1 MPNILAY
8 LMLALWPLI
17 CLWMFRR
24 MPIERALIWSVLGG
38 YLVLPPDTY
47 FHLPALPI
55 DKFAMA
61 SIAPFLICTFVMK
74 RRIPLLPVSAPF
86 RILCVVFVFSIIPT
100 IMSNGEPVFFSR
112 NPFGSALPPLPGL
125 GYKDL
130 VSLMVG
136 QALALLP
143 FLMAREI
150 LASAAALRELL
161 VALVV
166 AGVAYS
172 LPALVEVRFSP
183 QVNVWVYGFFQHSF
197 EQMMRSGG
205 FRPIVF
211 LPHGLWAALFF
222 FTALLSAAALT
233 RSGTPKMRRRYRMAT
248 GYLGVVL
255 VLCKSYAAL
264 GYGLLLTPF
273 ALLGSPK
280 LQLRIAI
287 VLATLAF
294 TYPAARAAQF
304 IPLDG
309 IIERVA
315 QLNEDRSRS
324 LDFRFINE
332 ELLMERARE
341 KALFGWGS
349 WGRGLIY
356 DPETGEYESVTDSRW
371 IIVFG
376 NYGWIGYIAETGLL
390 ALPLLLLGWHRR
402 RRPEAMSPFAAP
414 VATIVAATLV
424 DMTVNATLVP
434 FTWLCAGAV
443 LGHAERI
450 AARTADDTAPDTIPG
465 GPPPD
470 PESPAGAA
478 EPATRRRAKRRRT
491 VL

>member
-47 FHLPALPI
+47 FHLPALPV

-61 SIAPFLICTFVMK
+61 SIVPFMICVFVMK
-74 RRIPLLPVSAPF
+74 RRIPLLPESAPL
-86 RILCVVFVFSIIPT
+86 RVLSVVFVFSIIPT
-100 IMSNGEPVFFSR
+100 IMNNGEPVFLVH
-112 NPFGSALPPLPGL
+112 NPFGAALPPLPGL

-130 VSLMVG
+130 VSLMIG
-136 QALALLP
+136 QAVTLLP

-150 LASAAALRELL
+150 LASPAGLRELL

-172 LPALVEVRFSP
+172 LPALVEIRFSP
-183 QVNVWVYGFFQHSF
+183 QINVWVYGFFQHSF

-233 RSGTPKMRRRYRMAT
+233 RDMPELRQRYRMLT
-248 GYLGVVL
+248 GYLGVIL

-294 TYPAARAAQF
+294 TYPAARAAQLV
-304 IPLDG
+304 PLDG
-309 IIERVA
+309 IVAQVA
-315 QLNEDRSRS
+315 QLNVDRSRS

-356 DPETGEYESVTDSRW
+356 DSETGENESVTDSRW

-376 NYGWIGYIAETGLL
+376 NYGWVGYVAETGLL

-402 RRPEAMSPFAAP
+402 RHPEAMSPYAAP
-414 VATIVAATLV
+414 VAIIVAATLV

-450 AARTADDTAPDTIPG
+450 AARTANEPVPD

-470 PESPAGAA
+470 AENPAGAA